1 MIKINLLPLSV
12 RKKETVQKVPLP
24 AIIYFV
30 TLIVIVIHLFFFVLT
45 VYKKGQFA
53 SLSRT
58 WERMLPQF
66 NEISGLKDNL
76 AVNREKSRVM
86 EYILARNIY
95 FTEFFNKI
103 NQSVPKGLWLN
114 RLSFSSNGLVI
125 GGSVFSFG
133 TEEVSLVNKFF
144 NSLQNDDFFL
154 NNFNNFN
161 LDSVQRRVIK
171 QYEVIDFLLSAD
183 INRER
188 FEIEY
193 SN

>member
-1 MIKINLLPLSV
+1 MIKINLLPLNI
-12 RKKETVQKVPLP
+12 RKKEPIQKVPLP

-30 TLIVIVIHLFFFVLT
+30 TLIVVVVHLIFFVLT
-45 VYKKGQFA
+45 VYKKGQFV
-53 SLSRT
+53 SLNRT
-58 WERMLPQF
+58 WERMRPQF
-66 NEISGLKDNL
+66 NEIGGLKDKL

-183 INRER
+183 IKRER